1 MITDRRPAL
10 AGLPQLIPP
19 RSGAKKNRFFR
30 RFGDCGMSVLKN
42 KRGLSSLEFFHNAI
56 KLHTGISEWLMR
68 DFGVR
73 DKVRIEDRPGEESV
87 KIVEQFPGWMIAH
100 YRDKIMNLLDSLMM
114 NITAANTIYPIT
126 FDELALR
133 RRYQT
138 GAIINCQQLII
149 QIQCCQ
155 NVFPLELKK
164 FQPYYETLEYEIKL
178 LKGWRKAN
186 NKIAEKI
193 KEKPEKE

>member
-1 MITDRRPAL
+1 
-10 AGLPQLIPP
+10 
-19 RSGAKKNRFFR
+19 
-30 RFGDCGMSVLKN
+30 MSVLKN
-42 KRGLSSLEFFHNAI
+42 KRGLSSLEFYHNGR
-56 KLHTGISEWLMR
+56 KLRKEMTEWLLR

-73 DKVRIEDRPGEESV
+73 DKVRIEKCAGEEPE
-87 KIVEQFPGWMIAH
+87 KITETYPQWLIAH
-100 YRDKIMNLLDSLMM
+100 FREKILAILHSMMM

-138 GAIINCQQLII
+138 AAIVNCEQLVQEIEYCDDI
-149 QIQCCQ
+149 L
-155 NVFPLELKK
+155 PLEIKK
-164 FQPYYETLEYEIKL
+164 FAPYYEMIAYEIKL

-193 KEKPEKE
+193 KETKEKK